1 MKPVGLQ
8 TLRSRWFTVCVHL
21 CLWFMLYLA
30 AASIGGKTPD
40 FRESDSFSAPAQSPA
55 PVARLDQLFAP
66 DVWPKW
72 PGETNLAGAFYT
84 RHFIP
89 AAPLPATV
97 RKFEMTYQGFYQ
109 SGDSP
114 KQTMI
119 RLGDSFVVTPVG
131 GRVISNLF
139 VADATMQTL
148 ILTNTGTQT
157 NVLALNQKKEVE
169 VPLVATAPTN
179 AGGSK

>member
-1 MKPVGLQ
+1 
-8 TLRSRWFTVCVHL
+8 
-21 CLWFMLYLA
+21 MLYLA
-30 AASIGGKTPD
+30 AAGIGGKTPD

-55 PVARLDQLFAP
+55 PVARLEQLFAA
-66 DVWPKW
+66 DMWPKW
-72 PGETNLAGAFYT
+72 PGETNLPSAFYT

-89 AAPLPATV
+89 ATPVPATV
-97 RKFEMTYQGFYQ
+97 HKFELTYQGFYQ

-139 VADATMQTL
+139 VAEATMQTL
-148 ILTNTGTQT
+148 TLTNTAAKT
-157 NVLALNQKKEVE
+157 NILTLNQKKEVE
-169 VPLVATAPTN
+169 VPLVATTN

>member
-8 TLRSRWFTVCVHL
+8 TLRSRWFVVFVHL
-21 CLWFMLYLA
+21 CLWVLLCLA
-30 AASIGGKTPD
+30 AAGIGGRAPE
-40 FRESDSFSAPAQSPA
+40 FHESDSFSAPAQSPA
-55 PVARLDQLFAP
+55 PVARLEQILAS
-66 DVWPKW
+66 DVWPQW
-72 PGETNLAGAFYT
+72 PGDTNATSAFFT

-89 AAPLPATV
+89 AAPLPATA
-97 RKFEMTYQGFYQ
+97 RKFELTYQGFYQ
-109 SGDSP
+109 SGDNP

-119 RLGDSFVVTPVG
+119 RLGDSFLVTPVG

-139 VADATMQTL
+139 VAEATMQTL
-148 ILTNTGTQT
+148 TLTNSSAKT

-169 VPLVATAPTN
+169 VPLIATAPTN

>member
-8 TLRSRWFTVCVHL
+8 TLRSRWFVVFVHL
-21 CLWFMLYLA
+21 CLWVLLYLGA
-30 AASIGGKTPD
+30 VGIGGKTPD
-40 FRESDSFSAPAQSPA
+40 FHESDSFSTPAQSPA
-55 PVARLDQLFAP
+55 PVARLDQLFAA

-72 PGETNLAGAFYT
+72 PGDANAPSAFFT

-89 AAPLPATV
+89 AVPAPPTV
-97 RKFEMTYQGFYQ
+97 RKFELTYQGFYQ

-119 RLGDSFVVTPVG
+119 RLGDSFLITPIG

-139 VADATMQTL
+139 VADATMQNL
-148 ILTNTGTQT
+148 MLTNTTAAT

-169 VPLVATAPTN
+169 VPLVAGTPTN
-179 AGGSK
+179 AGGAK